1 VSIARRLGFSRVGI
15 ALGAALML
23 LLAQAA
29 VFVGPGGSVQ
39 AQASGNQKAVKID
52 ITFTGNFIQ
61 GVLASGETLPTS
73 ATFGSVAFATH
84 ESTVSYFNAGE
95 AASAGLKAFAE
106 TGSTELLVEEFA
118 AQTNGAN
125 VYPNKAEGT
134 FPQGAT
140 AAQVFESHRAS
151 RGQDH
156 LTFVAS
162 LSESPDWFVGARNI
176 ELRPGG
182 VWIEELEVD
191 LFAWD
196 AGTDSGTDWDS
207 ADSAT
212 DPPASVTSLKGVG
225 KFSDTPIAKL
235 KITMLA
241 PPSTGTY
248 QRVLRADA
256 NSLDGALNV
265 FWDAYPPKFKV
276 IRNRLNTVDFDRYLV
291 AWKSG
296 DEEFQTD
303 LGGDR
308 VKVVMGRDSTNT
320 VLEGLT
326 NGTEYTV
333 RVTHANAVGA
343 ADHHSRTSTATPVAR
358 ERVLVST
365 FSRGLSHTWGLR
377 LNATADNR
385 GSKFAYNRFT
395 TGPSAASLGSVTFA
409 RLQPRLTY
417 FSPTVP
423 KLELH
428 LLEDLPGGEVGD
440 SQFSQPGQPGSLVG
454 KFVSPPEYV
463 DGPAKFVAPGDGF
476 ALEVST
482 DYWLK
487 LVLVQGEVVI
497 PMAMIGGP
505 YPHNGLDPDSLTGW
519 DISNACQWNLTDIW
533 HSHRTRMC
541 SYYSNFMV
549 LLSGP
554 VESTLPLVSI
564 SGGSAVE
571 GESIEFTVELSSA
584 PSAQATISYDTVD
597 GSGHMSAT
605 TSDNDYT
612 AVSGG
617 TVTFAAGET
626 TKTISIATGDD
637 SIDEHDERFIVRLS
651 SPSSNIA
658 LSELD
663 SAAGWIINNDQTA
676 SSDSTLA
683 AITLTD
689 QDGNTIA
696 LNETFDPLRFVYTAD
711 AGAGVDTMNLD
722 LSFGEGIDPGYIRY
736 FDTFGKVKEGNKSR
750 AGSAEFSRI
759 GPGVNLLKVL
769 VTSKDRSRESL
780 YKVMV
785 NKAASSD
792 ASIAT
797 LVLQD
802 FNFNDFVLS
811 PAFSAS
817 VTAYTATVENNP
829 PFYADVGLNH
839 SGADAEVSVNGE
851 VVIPYSLDYPAD
863 AFDMPAGDKTLAIEV
878 TAEDGT
884 TQTYTFTLEAQEGD
898 VPAAPSRPTIE
909 SVSHNS
915 VTIAWNDPGDST
927 ITGYQVLRHNPAIHD
942 TGEFAVIEDDTGSL
956 ATSYEDTTVA
966 PETNYVY
973 RIKARNAHGLSE
985 ESPDRSV
992 TTPAEPTPPNQAATG
1007 RPTIGGTPQVR
1018 ETLSA
1023 ETSGI
1028 GDANGLAGAQYAYQW
1043 IRSDGNSDTNI
1054 PGATGQTH
1062 TLTQDDY
1069 GKAIKVQVS
1078 FTDDHGYAESLTSAA
1093 TAQVSQP
1100 PNQAATGRP
1109 TIGGTPQV
1117 RETLS
1122 AETSGIGDANGLAG
1136 AQYAYQWIR
1145 SDGNSDTNIPGATG
1159 QTHTLTQDD
1168 YGKAIKVQVS
1178 FTDDHGYAES
1188 LTSAATAQVSQPP
1201 NQAATGQP
1209 TIGGTPRV
1217 GETLSVDTSG
1227 IGDANGLA
1235 GAQYAYQWIRSDG
1248 NSDTGIPGA
1257 TGQTHTLTPDDQ
1269 GKTIKVSVS
1278 FTDDHGY
1285 AESLTSAATSAVD
1298 ENPVAPLWS
1307 GEMTVADYGNASLG
1321 AYNDDTLF
1329 SNVTS
1334 TIQLEIKW
1342 LWYLEP
1348 QRKLY
1353 LAFRAPVAG
1362 TGDWTLHIDELALD
1376 FPSGD
1381 SNFVFRNVDL
1391 SWTAGQVVN
1400 VKIVR

>member
-1 VSIARRLGFSRVGI
+1 V
-15 ALGAALML
+15 LGAVLL
-23 LLAQAA
+23 VLLAPSA
-29 VFVGPGGSVQ
+29 VFVGLGGSGSVQ
-39 AQASGNQKAVKID
+39 AQGSSNQRAVSID
-52 ITFTGNFIQ
+52 VTFTGNFVQ
-61 GVLASGETLPTS
+61 DALASGETLPTN

-84 ESTVSYFNAGE
+84 DGTVSYFNAGE
-95 AASAGLKAFAE
+95 AASAGLQAFAE

-125 VYPNKAEGT
+125 VYPTKNGGT

-140 AAQVFESHRAS
+140 AAQVFGSHRAS

-225 KFSDTPIAKL
+225 KFSDTPVAKL
-235 KITMLA
+235 TITMLA
-241 PPSTGTY
+241 PPSSGIY
-248 QRVLRADA
+248 HRVLRADA

-265 FWDAYPPKFKV
+265 FWDAYPPKFV
-276 IRNRLNTVDFDRYLV
+276 VVRNRLHTVDFDRYLV

-308 VKVVMGRDSTNT
+308 VKVVMGRDSNNT

-343 ADHHSRTSTATPVAR
+343 ADHHSRPSAATPAAR

-365 FSRGLSHTWGLR
+365 FGRGLSHSWGLR
-377 LNATADNR
+377 LNVTADSR

-409 RLQPRLTY
+409 RLQPS
-417 FSPTVP
+417 FSSSSPTVP

-440 SQFSQPGQPGSLVG
+440 SKFSQPGQPGALVG
-454 KFVSPPEYV
+454 KFVSPPEYH

-476 ALEVST
+476 ALSAST

-497 PMAMIGGP
+497 PMTMIGGP
-505 YPHNGLDPDSLTGW
+505 DPHNGLDPDSLTGW
-519 DISNACQWNLTDIW
+519 DISNACQWSLVDIW
-533 HSHRTRMC
+533 HIHRTRMC

-554 VESTLPLVSI
+554 VESTLPLASI
-564 SGGSAVE
+564 SGGSAIE
-571 GESIEFTVELSSA
+571 GQSIEFTVELSSA
-584 PSAQATISYDTVD
+584 PSAQATVSYDTVD
-597 GSGHMSAT
+597 GRGRLSAR
-605 TSDNDYT
+605 TSHNDYT

-663 SAAGWIINNDQTA
+663 RAAGWIINNDQTA

-683 AITLTD
+683 GITLTD

-696 LNETFDPLRFVYTAD
+696 LNETFDPLQFVYTAD
-711 AGAGVDTMNLD
+711 AAAGVDTMNLN
-722 LSFGEGIDPGYIRY
+722 LSFGEGIDPNYIRY
-736 FDTFGKVKEGNKSR
+736 FDAFGKVEEGTKSR
-750 AGSAEFSRI
+750 AGSAQFSRI

-769 VTSKDRSRESL
+769 ITSKDRSRESL

-785 NKAASSD
+785 DKAASSD

-802 FNFNDFVLS
+802 FKFNDFVLS
-811 PAFSAS
+811 PAFSPA

-829 PFYADVGLNH
+829 PFYIDVGLNH
-839 SGADAEVSVNGE
+839 AGADAEVSVNDE
-851 VVIPYSLDYPAD
+851 VVVPYSLEYPSD

-884 TQTYTFTLEAQEGD
+884 TQTYTFTFEAQQGD

-915 VTIAWNDPGDST
+915 VTIAWNNPDDST
-927 ITGYQVLRHNPAIHD
+927 ITGYQVLRHNPAIHN
-942 TGEFAVIEDDTGSL
+942 TGEFTVIEDDTGSPD
-956 ATSYEDTTVA
+956 TSYEDTTVA
-966 PETNYVY
+966 PETTYMY

-985 ESPDRSV
+985 ASLDSSA
-992 TTPAEPTPPNQAATG
+992 TTPAEPTPPNQTATG
-1007 RPTIGGTPQVR
+1007 QPTITGTPQVG

-1023 ETSGI
+1023 DTSGI
-1028 GDANGLAGAQYAYQW
+1028 SDANGLANVQFTYQW
-1043 IRSDGNSDTNI
+1043 IRNDGNTDTSI
-1054 PGATGQTH
+1054 PGATAQTH
-1062 TLTQDDY
+1062 TLTRDDQ
-1069 GKAIKVQVS
+1069 GKTVKVSVS
-1078 FTDDHGYAESLTSAA
+1078 FTDDDGYAESLTSAA
-1093 TAQVSQP
+1093 TTQVSPP
-1100 PNQAATGRP
+1100 PNQTATGLP
-1109 TIGGTPQV
+1109 TIAGTPQ
-1117 RETLS
+1117 
-1122 AETSGIGDANGLAG
+1122 
-1136 AQYAYQWIR
+1136 
-1145 SDGNSDTNIPGATG
+1145 
-1159 QTHTLTQDD
+1159 
-1168 YGKAIKVQVS
+1168 
-1178 FTDDHGYAES
+1178 
-1188 LTSAATAQVSQPP
+1188 
-1201 NQAATGQP
+1201 
-1209 TIGGTPRV
+1209 V
-1217 GETLSVDTSG
+1217 GETLSADTSG
-1227 IGDANGLA
+1227 IGDANGLIN
-1235 GAQYAYQWIRSDG
+1235 AQFNYQWIR
-1248 NSDTGIPGA
+1248 A
-1257 TGQTHTLTPDDQ
+1257 FGQHQQHNPDLVQ
-1269 GKTIKVSVS
+1269 GS
-1278 FTDDHGY
+1278 
-1285 AESLTSAATSAVD
+1285 
-1298 ENPVAPLWS
+1298 
-1307 GEMTVADYGNASLG
+1307 
-1321 AYNDDTLF
+1321 
-1329 SNVTS
+1329 
-1334 TIQLEIKW
+1334 
-1342 LWYLEP
+1342 
-1348 QRKLY
+1348 
-1353 LAFRAPVAG
+1353 
-1362 TGDWTLHIDELALD
+1362 
-1376 FPSGD
+1376 PS
-1381 SNFVFRNVDL
+1381 SERC
-1391 SWTAGQVVN
+1391 
-1400 VKIVR
+1400 

>member
-1 VSIARRLGFSRVGI
+1 MSIAGRLGRAGVVV
-15 ALGAALML
+15 GAALML
-23 LLAQAA
+23 LLAPSA
-29 VFVGPGGSVQ
+29 VFVGLGGSVQ
-39 AQASGNQKAVKID
+39 AQGSDNQKAVRID
-52 ITFTGNFIQ
+52 VTFTGNFVQ
-61 GVLASGETLPTS
+61 DALASGETLPTN

-84 ESTVSYFNAGE
+84 ESTISYFNAGE

-106 TGSTELLVEEFA
+106 TGSAELLVEEFA

-125 VYPNKAEGT
+125 VYPNKKEGT

-176 ELRPGG
+176 DLRPGG

-235 KITMLA
+235 TITMLA
-241 PPSTGTY
+241 PPSSGTY

-265 FWDAYPPKFKV
+265 FWDAYPPKFV
-276 IRNRLNTVDFDRYLV
+276 VVRNRLRAVDFDRYLV

-303 LGGDR
+303 LDGDR

-365 FSRGLSHTWGLR
+365 FGRGLSHSWGLR
-377 LNATADNR
+377 LNATANNR

-395 TGPSAASLGSVTFA
+395 TGPSAANLGSVTFA
-409 RLQPRLTY
+409 RLQPS
-417 FSPTVP
+417 FSSSSPTVP

-428 LLEDLPGGEVGD
+428 LLEDLPGGEIGD
-440 SQFSQPGQPGSLVG
+440 SKFSQPGQPGALVG
-454 KFVSPPEYV
+454 KFVSPPEYH

-476 ALEVST
+476 ALSAST

-487 LVLVQGEVVI
+487 LVLVQGDVVI
-497 PMAMIGGP
+497 PMTMIGGP
-505 YPHNGLDPDSLTGW
+505 DPHNGLDPDSLTGW
-519 DISNACQWNLTDIW
+519 DISNACQWSLFDIW

-554 VESTLPLVSI
+554 VESTLPLASI

-584 PSAQATISYDTVD
+584 PSAQATVSYDTVD
-597 GSGHMSAT
+597 GSGRLSAT
-605 TSDNDYT
+605 TSGNDYT

-676 SSDSTLA
+676 SSDSTMA
-683 AITLTD
+683 GITLTD

-696 LNETFDPLRFVYTAD
+696 LKETFDPLQFVYTAD
-711 AGAGVDTMNLD
+711 AGASVDTMNLN
-722 LSFGEGIDPGYIRY
+722 LSFGEGIDPNYIRY
-736 FDTFGKVKEGNKSR
+736 FDAFGKVKEGNKSQ

-759 GPGVNLLKVL
+759 GPGLNLLKVL
-769 VTSKDRSRESL
+769 ITSKDRSRESL

-785 NKAASSD
+785 DKAASSD

-802 FNFNDFVLS
+802 IKFNDFVLS
-811 PAFSAS
+811 PAFSPS
-817 VTAYTATVENNP
+817 VTEYTATVENNP
-829 PFYADVGLNH
+829 PFYADIGLSH
-839 SGADAEVSVNGE
+839 GGASAEVSVNGE
-851 VVIPYSLDYPAD
+851 VVVSYD
-863 AFDMPAGDKTLAIEV
+863 FDMPAGDKTLAIEV

-884 TQTYTFTLEAQEGD
+884 TQTYTFTFEAQGGD

-927 ITGYQVLRHNPAIHD
+927 ITGYQVLRRNPAIHD
-942 TGEFAVIEDDTGSL
+942 TGEFAVIEDDTGSPD
-956 ATSYEDTTVA
+956 TSYEDTTVA
-966 PETNYVY
+966 PETTYVY

-985 ESPDRSV
+985 ASPDSSA

-1007 RPTIGGTPQVR
+1007 QPTITGTPQVG

-1023 ETSGI
+1023 NTSGI
-1028 GDANGLAGAQYAYQW
+1028 GDANGLTNVQYTYQW
-1043 IRSDGNSDTNI
+1043 IRNDSNTDTEIPGATAQTHTLTHDDQGKTVKVSVSFTDDDGYTESLTSAATTQVSPPPNQAATGLPTITGTPQVGETLSADTSGIGDANGLTNVQFNFQWIRNDGTTDTEI

-1062 TLTQDDY
+1062 TLTHDDV

-1078 FTDDHGYAESLTSAA
+1078 FTDDDGYSETLASTA
-1093 TAQVSQP
+1093 TAAVSA
-1100 PNQAATGRP
+1100 NS
-1109 TIGGTPQV
+1109 V
-1117 RETLS
+1117 ETF
-1122 AETSGIGDANGLAG
+1122 ET
-1136 AQYAYQWIR
+1136 
-1145 SDGNSDTNIPGATG
+1145 
-1159 QTHTLTQDD
+1159 
-1168 YGKAIKVQVS
+1168 
-1178 FTDDHGYAES
+1178 
-1188 LTSAATAQVSQPP
+1188 
-1201 NQAATGQP
+1201 
-1209 TIGGTPRV
+1209 
-1217 GETLSVDTSG
+1217 
-1227 IGDANGLA
+1227 
-1235 GAQYAYQWIRSDG
+1235 
-1248 NSDTGIPGA
+1248 
-1257 TGQTHTLTPDDQ
+1257 
-1269 GKTIKVSVS
+1269 
-1278 FTDDHGY
+1278 
-1285 AESLTSAATSAVD
+1285 
-1298 ENPVAPLWS
+1298 LWS
-1307 GEMTVADYGNASLG
+1307 GEMTVANYGNGSLG
-1321 AYNDDTLF
+1321 AYLDDTLF
-1329 SNVTS
+1329 SNVTGS
-1334 TIQLEIKW
+1334 IQPQIKW
-1342 LWYLEP
+1342 LWYLDP
-1348 QRKLY
+1348 ARKLY
-1353 LAFRAPVAG
+1353 LAFEAPIAG
-1362 TGDWTLHIDELALD
+1362 TRDWILHIDDMALD

-1391 SWTAGQVVN
+1391 SWTEGQIVN
-1400 VKIVR
+1400 VRIVRRELP

>member
-1 VSIARRLGFSRVGI
+1 
-15 ALGAALML
+15 ML
-23 LLAQAA
+23 LLAQFA

-39 AQASGNQKAVKID
+39 AQGSDNRRAVKID
-52 ITFTGNFIQ
+52 VTFTGNFVQ
-61 GVLASGETLPTS
+61 DALASGETLPTNT
-73 ATFGSVAFATH
+73 TFGSVAFATH

-95 AASAGLKAFAE
+95 VASAGLKAFAE
-106 TGSTELLVEEFA
+106 TGSTGLLVEEFA

-125 VYPNKAEGT
+125 VYPAKRNGGT

-225 KFSDTPIAKL
+225 KFSDTPVAKL
-235 KITMLA
+235 TITMLA
-241 PPSTGTY
+241 PPSDGTY

-303 LGGDR
+303 LDGDR

-377 LNATADNR
+377 LNSTGDDR
-385 GSKFAYNRFT
+385 GTKFAYNRFT
-395 TGPSAASLGSVTFA
+395 TGPSAANLGSVTFA
-409 RLQPRLTY
+409 RLQPR
-417 FSPTVP
+417 FNSSSPTVP

-440 SQFSQPGQPGSLVG
+440 SKFSQPGQPGALVG
-454 KFVSPPEYV
+454 KFVSPPEYH

-476 ALEVST
+476 ALSAST

-497 PMAMIGGP
+497 PMTMIGGP
-505 YPHNGLDPDSLTGW
+505 DPHNGLDPDSLTGW
-519 DISNACQWNLTDIW
+519 DISNACQWSLVDIW
-533 HSHRTRMC
+533 HIHRTRMC
-541 SYYSNFMV
+541 SYYSHFMV
-549 LLSGP
+549 MLSGP
-554 VESTLPLVSI
+554 VESTLPLASI

-584 PSAQATISYDTVD
+584 PSAQATVQYDTVD
-597 GSGHMSAT
+597 GSGHQSAT

-617 TVTFAAGET
+617 TVTFAQGET
-626 TKTISIATGDD
+626 TKAISIATGDD

-663 SAAGWIINNDQTA
+663 RAAGWIINNDQTS

-683 AITLTD
+683 GITLTD

-711 AGAGVDTMNLD
+711 AGASVDKMNLN
-722 LSFGEGIDPGYIRY
+722 LSFGEGIDPDYIRY
-736 FDTFGKVKEGNKSR
+736 FDAFGKVKEGRKSR

-759 GPGVNLLKVL
+759 GPGLNLLKVL

-785 NKAASSD
+785 DKAASSD

-797 LVLQD
+797 LVMED
-802 FNFNDFVLS
+802 FKFNDFVLS
-811 PAFSAS
+811 PAFSPS
-817 VTAYTATVENNP
+817 VTEYTATVENNP
-829 PFYADVGLNH
+829 PFYVDVGLNH
-839 SGADAEVSVNGE
+839 AGANAEVSVNGE
-851 VVIPYSLDYPAD
+851 VVVPYD
-863 AFDMPAGDKTLAIEV
+863 FDMPAGDKTLAIEV

-884 TQTYTFTLEAQEGD
+884 IQTYTFTFEAQGGD

-915 VTIAWNDPGDST
+915 VTIAWNDPGDSSV
-927 ITGYQVLRHNPAIHD
+927 TGYQVLRRNPAIHD
-942 TGEFAVIEDDTGSL
+942 TGEFVVIEDDTGSPD
-956 ATSYEDTTVA
+956 TSYEDTTVA

-973 RIKARNAHGLSE
+973 RVKARNAHGLSE
-985 ESPDRSV
+985 GSLDRSV

-1007 RPTIGGTPQVR
+1007 LPTIAGTPRVG

-1023 ETSGI
+1023 NTSGI
-1028 GDANGLAGAQYAYQW
+1028 GDANGLANVQFNYQWIHSNGNSDTSIPGATGQTHTLTGDDQGKTIKVSVSFTDDDGYAESLTSAATTQVSPPPNQAATGLPTIAGTPRVGETLSADTSGIGDANGLGSVQYAYQW

-1062 TLTQDDY
+1062 TLT
-1069 GKAIKVQVS
+1069 G
-1078 FTDDHGYAESLTSAA
+1078 
-1093 TAQVSQP
+1093 
-1100 PNQAATGRP
+1100 
-1109 TIGGTPQV
+1109 
-1117 RETLS
+1117 
-1122 AETSGIGDANGLAG
+1122 
-1136 AQYAYQWIR
+1136 
-1145 SDGNSDTNIPGATG
+1145 
-1159 QTHTLTQDD
+1159 
-1168 YGKAIKVQVS
+1168 
-1178 FTDDHGYAES
+1178 
-1188 LTSAATAQVSQPP
+1188 
-1201 NQAATGQP
+1201 
-1209 TIGGTPRV
+1209 
-1217 GETLSVDTSG
+1217 
-1227 IGDANGLA
+1227 
-1235 GAQYAYQWIRSDG
+1235 
-1248 NSDTGIPGA
+1248 
-1257 TGQTHTLTPDDQ
+1257 DDQ

-1285 AESLTSAATSAVD
+1285 AESLTSAATAAVGAS
-1298 ENPVAPLWS
+1298 PVDPVDPVEPLWS

-1353 LAFRAPVAG
+1353 LALRAPVAG

-1391 SWTAGQVVN
+1391 SWTTGQVVN

>member
-1 VSIARRLGFSRVGI
+1 MV
-15 ALGAALML
+15 
-23 LLAQAA
+23 LLAPSA
-29 VFVGPGGSVQ
+29 VFVGLGGSGSVQ
-39 AQASGNQKAVKID
+39 AQGSDNQRAVRID
-52 ITFTGNFIQ
+52 VTLTGNFVQ
-61 GVLASGETLPTS
+61 GALASGETLPAD

-125 VYPNKAEGT
+125 VYPTKKNGGT

-140 AAQVFESHRAS
+140 AAQVFGSHRAS

-207 ADSAT
+207 ADSVT
-212 DPPASVTSLKGVG
+212 DPPASVASLKGVG
-225 KFSDTPIAKL
+225 KFSGTPVAKL
-235 KITMLA
+235 KITMLS
-241 PPSTGTY
+241 PPSSGTY

-276 IRNRLNTVDFDRYLV
+276 IRNRLHTVDFDRYLV
-291 AWKSG
+291 AWRSG

-343 ADHHSRTSTATPVAR
+343 ADHHSRPSTATPVAR

-365 FSRGLSHTWGLR
+365 FGRGLSHSWGLR
-377 LNATADNR
+377 LNATANDR

-395 TGPSAASLGSVTFA
+395 TGPSAANLGSVTFA
-409 RLQPRLTY
+409 RLQPS
-417 FSPTVP
+417 FSSSSPTVP

-440 SQFSQPGQPGSLVG
+440 SKFSQPGQPGALVG
-454 KFVSPPEYV
+454 KFVSPPEYH

-476 ALEVST
+476 ALEAST

-497 PMAMIGGP
+497 PMTMIGGP
-505 YPHNGLDPDSLTGW
+505 DPHNGLDPGSLTGW
-519 DISNACQWNLTDIW
+519 DISNACQWSLVDIW

-554 VESTLPLVSI
+554 VESTLPLASI
-564 SGGSAVE
+564 SGGSAIE
-571 GESIEFTVELSSA
+571 GQSIEFTVELSSA
-584 PSAQATISYDTVD
+584 PSAQATVQYDTVD
-597 GSGHMSAT
+597 GRGRLSAT
-605 TSDNDYT
+605 TSNNDYT
-612 AVSGG
+612 AVSEG

-626 TKTISIATGDD
+626 TQTISIATSDD

-663 SAAGWIINNDQTA
+663 RAAGWIINNDQTA

-683 AITLTD
+683 GITLTD

-696 LNETFDPLRFVYTAD
+696 LNETFDPLQFVYTAD
-711 AGAGVDTMNLD
+711 AGASVDTMNLD
-722 LSFGEGIDPGYIRY
+722 LSFGEGIDPNYIRY
-736 FDTFGKVKEGNKSR
+736 FDAFGKVKEGNKSQ
-750 AGSAEFSRI
+750 ASSAQFSRI

-769 VTSKDRSRESL
+769 ITSKDRRRESL

-785 NKAASSD
+785 DKAASSD

-802 FNFNDFVLS
+802 FKFNDFVLS
-811 PAFSAS
+811 PAFSPT
-817 VTAYTATVENNP
+817 VTEYTATVGNNP
-829 PFYADVGLNH
+829 PFFVDVGLNH
-839 SGADAEVSVNGE
+839 AGADAEVSVNGD
-851 VVIPYSLDYPAD
+851 VVVPYSFDYPSD
-863 AFDMPAGDKTLAIEV
+863 AFDMPAGDKTVAIEV

-884 TQTYTFTLEAQEGD
+884 TRTYTFTLEAQQGD
-898 VPAAPSRPTIE
+898 VPANQTA
-909 SVSHNS
+909 
-915 VTIAWNDPGDST
+915 
-927 ITGYQVLRHNPAIHD
+927 TGLPAI
-942 TGEFAVIEDDTGSL
+942 T
-956 ATSYEDTTVA
+956 
-966 PETNYVY
+966 
-973 RIKARNAHGLSE
+973 
-985 ESPDRSV
+985 
-992 TTPAEPTPPNQAATG
+992 
-1007 RPTIGGTPQVR
+1007 GTPQVG

-1023 ETSGI
+1023 DISGISDANGLANVQFSYQWIRNDGNTDTHVVGATAQTHTLTRADQGKTIKVSVSFTDDDGYTESLTSAATTQVSPPPNQTATGQPTITGTAVLGETLSADISGISDANGLANVQFSYQWIRNDGNTDTHVVGAIGQTHTLTHNDVGKAIKVQVSFTDGDGYSESVTSAATAPVSPPPNQTATGLPAITGTPQVGETLSVDTLGI
-1028 GDANGLAGAQYAYQW
+1028 GDANGLANVQFTYQW
-1043 IRSDGNSDTNI
+1043 IRNDGNTDTEI
-1054 PGATGQTH
+1054 PGATAQTH
-1062 TLTQDDY
+1062 TLTHNDV

-1078 FTDDHGYAESLTSAA
+1078 FTDDHGYSETLASTA
-1093 TAQVSQP
+1093 TAAVSANQV
-1100 PNQAATGRP
+1100 
-1109 TIGGTPQV
+1109 
-1117 RETLS
+1117 ET
-1122 AETSGIGDANGLAG
+1122 
-1136 AQYAYQWIR
+1136 
-1145 SDGNSDTNIPGATG
+1145 
-1159 QTHTLTQDD
+1159 
-1168 YGKAIKVQVS
+1168 
-1178 FTDDHGYAES
+1178 
-1188 LTSAATAQVSQPP
+1188 
-1201 NQAATGQP
+1201 
-1209 TIGGTPRV
+1209 
-1217 GETLSVDTSG
+1217 
-1227 IGDANGLA
+1227 
-1235 GAQYAYQWIRSDG
+1235 
-1248 NSDTGIPGA
+1248 
-1257 TGQTHTLTPDDQ
+1257 
-1269 GKTIKVSVS
+1269 
-1278 FTDDHGY
+1278 
-1285 AESLTSAATSAVD
+1285 
-1298 ENPVAPLWS
+1298 LWS
-1307 GEMTVADYGNASLG
+1307 GEMTVANYGNSSLG
-1321 AYNDDTLF
+1321 AYLDDTLF
-1329 SNVTS
+1329 TNVTS
-1334 TIQLEIKW
+1334 STQLQIKW

-1348 QRKLY
+1348 ERKLY
-1353 LAFRAPVAG
+1353 LAFSAPAAG
-1362 TGDWTLHIDELALD
+1362 TRNWTLHIDDTALD

-1381 SNFVFRNVDL
+1381 SNFVFRNVDV
-1391 SWTAGQVVN
+1391 SWTEGQTVN
-1400 VKIVR
+1400 VKIVRQELP

>member
-1 VSIARRLGFSRVGI
+1 MSIASRLGRAGVVI
-15 ALGAALML
+15 VLGAALML
-23 LLAQAA
+23 FAA
-29 VFVGPGGSVQ
+29 PSAMFVGLGGSVQ
-39 AQASGNQKAVKID
+39 AQGSDNRRAVRID
-52 ITFTGNFIQ
+52 VTFTGSFVQ
-61 GVLASGETLPTS
+61 GALASGETLPAD

-84 ESTVSYFNAGE
+84 DGAVSYFNAGE

-106 TGSTELLVEEFA
+106 TGSTVLLVEEFA

-125 VYPNKAEGT
+125 VYPTKKNGGT

-140 AAQVFESHRAS
+140 AAQVFEFHRAS
-151 RGQDH
+151 RGEDH

-182 VWIEELEVD
+182 MWIEELEVD

-196 AGTDSGTDWDS
+196 AGTDSGPDWDS

-225 KFSDTPIAKL
+225 KFSDTPVAKL

-241 PPSTGTY
+241 PPSTGTN

-276 IRNRLNTVDFDRYLV
+276 IRNRLHTVDFDRYLV

-343 ADHHSRTSTATPVAR
+343 ADHHSRISAATPVAR

-365 FSRGLSHTWGLR
+365 FGRGLSHSWGLR
-377 LNATADNR
+377 LNVTASNR
-385 GSKFAYNRFT
+385 GSMFAYNRFT

-409 RLQPRLTY
+409 RLQPRFTSS
-417 FSPTVP
+417 SPTVP

-440 SQFSQPGQPGSLVG
+440 SQFSQPGQPGALVG
-454 KFVSPPEYV
+454 KFVSPPEYH

-476 ALEVST
+476 ALSAST

-497 PMAMIGGP
+497 PMTMIGGP
-505 YPHNGLDPDSLTGW
+505 DPHNGLDPDSLTGW
-519 DISNACQWNLTDIW
+519 DISNACQWSNVDIW
-533 HSHRTRMC
+533 HIHRTRMC

-554 VESTLPLVSI
+554 VESTLPLASI

-571 GESIEFTVELSSA
+571 GESIEFTVELSSE
-584 PSAQATISYDTVD
+584 PSAQATVSYDTVD
-597 GSGHMSAT
+597 GRGRLSAT
-605 TSDNDYT
+605 TSGNDYT

-683 AITLTD
+683 GITLTD

-696 LNETFDPLRFVYTAD
+696 LNETFDPLQFVYTAD
-711 AGAGVDTMNLD
+711 AGASVDTMNLD
-722 LSFGEGIDPGYIRY
+722 LSFGEGIDPNYVRY
-736 FDTFGKVKEGNKSR
+736 FDAFGKVKEGNKSR
-750 AGSAEFSRI
+750 ASSAEFSRI
-759 GPGVNLLKVL
+759 GPGLNLLKVL

-785 NKAASSD
+785 DKAASSD

-802 FNFNDFVLS
+802 IRFNDFVLS
-811 PAFSAS
+811 PAFSPS
-817 VTAYTATVENNP
+817 VTEYTATVDHNP
-829 PFYADVGLNH
+829 PFYVDVGLNH
-839 SGADAEVSVNGE
+839 RGADAEVSVNGE
-851 VVIPYSLDYPAD
+851 VVVPYD
-863 AFDMPAGDKTLAIEV
+863 FDMPAGDKTLAIEV

-884 TQTYTFTLEAQEGD
+884 TQTYTFTFEAQGGD

-909 SVSHNS
+909 SVAHNS
-915 VTIAWNDPGDST
+915 VTITWNDPDDST
-927 ITGYQVLRHNPAIHD
+927 ITGYQVLRHNPAIHN
-942 TGEFAVIEDDTGSL
+942 TGEFTVIEDDTGS
-956 ATSYEDTTVA
+956 ADTSYEDTTVA
-966 PETNYVY
+966 PETTYVY

-985 ESPDRSV
+985 ASPDSSA

-1007 RPTIGGTPQVR
+1007 RPTIAGTPQVG

-1023 ETSGI
+1023 DTSGI
-1028 GDANGLAGAQYAYQW
+1028 SDANGLNNVQFNYQW
-1043 IRSDGNSDTNI
+1043 IRDDGNTDTQI
-1054 PGATGQTH
+1054 PGATARTY
-1062 TLTQDDY
+1062 TLTRADQ
-1069 GKAIKVQVS
+1069 GKTVKASVS
-1078 FTDDHGYAESLTSAA
+1078 FTDDDGYAESLTSAA
-1093 TAQVSQP
+1093 TTQVSPP
-1100 PNQAATGRP
+1100 PNQTATGLP
-1109 TIGGTPQV
+1109 TIAGTPQ
-1117 RETLS
+1117 
-1122 AETSGIGDANGLAG
+1122 
-1136 AQYAYQWIR
+1136 
-1145 SDGNSDTNIPGATG
+1145 
-1159 QTHTLTQDD
+1159 
-1168 YGKAIKVQVS
+1168 
-1178 FTDDHGYAES
+1178 
-1188 LTSAATAQVSQPP
+1188 
-1201 NQAATGQP
+1201 
-1209 TIGGTPRV
+1209 V
-1217 GETLSVDTSG
+1217 GETLSADTSG
-1227 IGDANGLA
+1227 IGDANGLINV
-1235 GAQYAYQWIRSDG
+1235 QFNYQWIRNDS
-1248 NSDTGIPGA
+1248 NTDTEIVGA
-1257 TGQTHTLTPDDQ
+1257 TAQTYTLTHDDV
-1269 GKTIKVSVS
+1269 GTAIKVQVT

-1285 AESLTSAATSAVD
+1285 SESVTSAATAAVSADQV
-1298 ENPVAPLWS
+1298 ETLWS
-1307 GEMTVADYGNASLG
+1307 GEMTVANYGNGSLG
-1321 AYNDDTLF
+1321 AYLDDTLF
-1329 SNVTS
+1329 ANVTGS
-1334 TIQLEIKW
+1334 TQLQIKW

-1348 QRKLY
+1348 ARKLY
-1353 LAFRAPVAG
+1353 LAFRAPAAG
-1362 TGDWTLHIDELALD
+1362 TADWTLHIDDMALD

-1381 SNFVFRNVDL
+1381 SNFVFRSVDV
-1391 SWTAGQVVN
+1391 SWTEGQIVN
-1400 VKIVR
+1400 VRIVR

>member
-1 VSIARRLGFSRVGI
+1 MSETESEARAEVSVAGRFGRAGVVVV
-15 ALGAALML
+15 LGAALL
-23 LLAQAA
+23 VLLAPSV
-29 VFVGPGGSVQ
+29 VFVGLGGSVQ
-39 AQASGNQKAVKID
+39 AQGSANRRAVRID
-52 ITFTGNFIQ
+52 VTFTGNFVQ
-61 GVLASGETLPTS
+61 GALASGETLPAD

-84 ESTVSYFNAGE
+84 DGTVSYFNAGE
-95 AASAGLKAFAE
+95 VASAGLEAFAE

-125 VYPNKAEGT
+125 VYPKKNGGT

-140 AAQVFESHRAS
+140 AAQVFGFHRAS
-151 RGQDH
+151 RGEDH

-212 DPPASVTSLKGVG
+212 DPPAGVTSLKGVG

-235 KITMLA
+235 KITMLS
-241 PPSTGTY
+241 PPSSGTDR
-248 QRVLRADA
+248 RVLRADA

-265 FWDAYPPKFKV
+265 FWDAYPPKF
-276 IRNRLNTVDFDRYLV
+276 RMTRSSLNTVDFDRYLV

-303 LGGDR
+303 LDGDR
-308 VKVVMGRDSTNT
+308 VKVVMGRDSNHT

-343 ADHHSRTSTATPVAR
+343 AAHHSRTSTATPVAR

-365 FSRGLSHTWGLR
+365 FSRGLSHSWGLEFD
-377 LNATADNR
+377 LVTGNP
-385 GSKFAYNRFT
+385 GKKYAYNRFT

-409 RLQPRLTY
+409 RIQPRLSY

-428 LLEDLPGGEVGD
+428 LLEDLPGGEIGD
-440 SQFSQPGQPGSLVG
+440 SQFSQPGQPGALIG
-454 KFVSPPEYV
+454 KFVPPPEYH

-476 ALEVST
+476 ALSAST

-487 LVLVQGEVVI
+487 LVLVQGEVVV

-505 YPHNGLDPDSLTGW
+505 DPHDGLDPDSLTGW
-519 DISNACQWNLTDIW
+519 DISNACQWSLIDIW
-533 HSHRTRMC
+533 KTQHTKQC

-554 VESTLPLVSI
+554 VESTLPLASI

-584 PSAQATISYDTVD
+584 PSAGATVSYDTVD
-597 GSGHMSAT
+597 GSADLSAT

-612 AVSGG
+612 AVSAG

-683 AITLTD
+683 GITLTD

-696 LNETFDPLRFVYTAD
+696 LNETFDPLRFVYTAN
-711 AGAGVDTMNLD
+711 AGASVDTMNLN
-722 LSFGEGIDPGYIRY
+722 LSFGEGIDPKYVRY
-736 FDTFGKVKEGNKSR
+736 FDAFGKVKEGNKSQ
-750 AGSAEFSRI
+750 ASSAEFSRI

-769 VTSKDRSRESL
+769 ITSKDRSRESL

-797 LVLQD
+797 LVLED
-802 FNFNDFVLS
+802 NNFNAFVLS
-811 PAFSAS
+811 PAFSPS
-817 VTAYTATVENNP
+817 VTDYTATVENNP
-829 PFYADVGLNH
+829 PFYVDVGLNH
-839 SGADAEVSVNGE
+839 RGADAEVSVNGD
-851 VVIPYSLDYPAD
+851 VVVPYGLEYLDG

-884 TQTYTFTLEAQEGD
+884 TQTYTFTFEAQQGD

-915 VTIAWNDPGDST
+915 VTIAWNDPGDSS
-927 ITGYQVLRHNPAIHD
+927 ITGYQVLRHNPAIHN
-942 TGEFAVIEDDTGSL
+942 TGEFTVIEDDTGGSD
-956 ATSYEDTTVA
+956 TSYEDITVA
-966 PETNYVY
+966 PETTYVY

-985 ESPDRSV
+985 GSLDSSA
-992 TTPAEPTPPNQAATG
+992 TTPAEPTPPNTAATG
-1007 RPTIGGTPQVR
+1007 LPTIAGTPQ
-1018 ETLSA
+1018 
-1023 ETSGI
+1023 
-1028 GDANGLAGAQYAYQW
+1028 
-1043 IRSDGNSDTNI
+1043 
-1054 PGATGQTH
+1054 
-1062 TLTQDDY
+1062 
-1069 GKAIKVQVS
+1069 
-1078 FTDDHGYAESLTSAA
+1078 
-1093 TAQVSQP
+1093 
-1100 PNQAATGRP
+1100 
-1109 TIGGTPQV
+1109 
-1117 RETLS
+1117 
-1122 AETSGIGDANGLAG
+1122 
-1136 AQYAYQWIR
+1136 
-1145 SDGNSDTNIPGATG
+1145 
-1159 QTHTLTQDD
+1159 
-1168 YGKAIKVQVS
+1168 
-1178 FTDDHGYAES
+1178 
-1188 LTSAATAQVSQPP
+1188 
-1201 NQAATGQP
+1201 
-1209 TIGGTPRV
+1209 V
-1217 GETLSVDTSG
+1217 GETLSADTSG
-1227 IGDANGLA
+1227 IGDANGLTSV
-1235 GAQYAYQWIRSDG
+1235 QFNYQWIRNDG
-1248 NSDTGIPGA
+1248 NSDANIVGA
-1257 TGQTHTLTPDDQ
+1257 TAQTHTLTRDDQ

-1285 AESLTSAATSAVD
+1285 TESLTSAATTQVSPPPNQAATGQPTITGTPQVGETLSAGTSGIGDANGLTNVQFSYQWIRND
-1298 ENPVAPLWS
+1298 GNSDTNIVGATGRTHTLTHDDVGKAIKVQVSFTDDHGYSESVTSAATAAVSAIAVETLWS
-1307 GEMTVADYGNASLG
+1307 GEMTVADYGNSSLG
-1321 AYNDDTLF
+1321 AYLDDTLF
-1329 SNVTS
+1329 ASVTGS
-1334 TIQLEIKW
+1334 IQLQIKW
-1342 LWYLEP
+1342 LWYLESE
-1348 QRKLY
+1348 RKLY
-1353 LAFRAPVAG
+1353 LAFRAPAG
-1362 TGDWTLHIDELALD
+1362 STGDWILHIDDTELD

-1381 SNFVFRNVDL
+1381 FSFVFRNVDV
-1391 SWTAGQVVN
+1391 SWTEGQIVN
-1400 VKIVR
+1400 VKIVRRELP

>member
-1 VSIARRLGFSRVGI
+1 
-15 ALGAALML
+15 ML
-23 LLAQAA
+23 LVLLAPLA
-29 VFVGPGGSVQ
+29 VFVGLGGSVQ
-39 AQASGNQKAVKID
+39 AQGSGSQRAVRID
-52 ITFTGNFIQ
+52 VTFTGNFVQ
-61 GVLASGETLPTS
+61 GALASGETLPS
-73 ATFGSVAFATH
+73 DATFGSVAFATH
-84 ESTVSYFNAGE
+84 DGAVSYFNAGE

-118 AQTNGAN
+118 ARTNGAN
-125 VYPNKAEGT
+125 VYPTKKNGGT

-140 AAQVFESHRAS
+140 AAQVFGSHRAS
-151 RGQDH
+151 RGEDH

-196 AGTDSGTDWDS
+196 AGTDSGTEWDS

-212 DPPASVTSLKGVG
+212 DPPASVASLKGVG
-225 KFSDTPIAKL
+225 KFSDTPVAKL
-235 KITMLA
+235 KITMLS
-241 PPSTGTY
+241 PPSSGTY

-276 IRNRLNTVDFDRYLV
+276 IRNRLHTVDFDRYLV

-343 ADHHSRTSTATPVAR
+343 ADHHSRPSAATPAAR

-365 FSRGLSHTWGLR
+365 FGRGLSHSWGLR
-377 LNATADNR
+377 LNATADSR

-409 RLQPRLTY
+409 RFQPS
-417 FSPTVP
+417 FSSSSPTVP
-423 KLELH
+423 KLELY

-440 SQFSQPGQPGSLVG
+440 SQFVQPGQPGALVG
-454 KFVSPPEYV
+454 KFVSPPEYH

-476 ALEVST
+476 ALSAST

-497 PMAMIGGP
+497 PMTMIGGP
-505 YPHNGLDPDSLTGW
+505 DPHNGLDPDSLTGW
-519 DISNACQWNLTDIW
+519 DISNACQWSLVDIW
-533 HSHRTRMC
+533 HIHRTRMC

-554 VESTLPLVSI
+554 VESTLPLASI

-571 GESIEFTVELSSA
+571 GQSIEFTVELSSA
-584 PSAQATISYDTVD
+584 PSAQATVSYDTVD
-597 GSGHMSAT
+597 GRGHLSAR
-605 TSDNDYT
+605 TSHNDYT

-637 SIDEHDERFIVRLS
+637 SIDENDERFIVRLS

-683 AITLTD
+683 GITLTD

-696 LNETFDPLRFVYTAD
+696 LNETFDPLQFVYTAD
-711 AGAGVDTMNLD
+711 AGASVDTMNLN
-722 LSFGEGIDPGYIRY
+722 LSFGEGIDPDYIRY
-736 FDTFGKVKEGNKSR
+736 FDAFGEVKEGTKSR
-750 AGSAEFSRI
+750 ASSAEFRRI
-759 GPGVNLLKVL
+759 GPGLNLLKVL
-769 VTSKDRSRESL
+769 ITSKDRSRESL

-785 NKAASSD
+785 DKAASSD

-797 LVLQD
+797 LVMED

-811 PAFSAS
+811 PAFSPS
-817 VTAYTATVENNP
+817 VTEYTATVENNP
-829 PFYADVGLNH
+829 PFYVDIGLSH
-839 SGADAEVSVNGE
+839 GGADAEVSVNGE
-851 VVIPYSLDYPAD
+851 VVVPYD
-863 AFDMPAGDKTLAIEV
+863 FDMPAGDKTLAIEV

-884 TQTYTFTLEAQEGD
+884 IQTYTFTFEAQGGD

-909 SVSHNS
+909 SVAHNS

-927 ITGYQVLRHNPAIHD
+927 ITGYQVLRHNPAIHNI
-942 TGEFAVIEDDTGSL
+942 GEFAVIEDDTGS
-956 ATSYEDTTVA
+956 ADTSYEDTTVA
-966 PETNYVY
+966 PETTYVY
-973 RIKARNAHGLSE
+973 RLKARNAHGLSE
-985 ESPDRSV
+985 ASPDTST
-992 TTPAEPTPPNQAATG
+992 TTPAEPTPPNT
-1007 RPTIGGTPQVR
+1007 
-1018 ETLSA
+1018 
-1023 ETSGI
+1023 
-1028 GDANGLAGAQYAYQW
+1028 
-1043 IRSDGNSDTNI
+1043 
-1054 PGATGQTH
+1054 
-1062 TLTQDDY
+1062 
-1069 GKAIKVQVS
+1069 
-1078 FTDDHGYAESLTSAA
+1078 
-1093 TAQVSQP
+1093 
-1100 PNQAATGRP
+1100 
-1109 TIGGTPQV
+1109 
-1117 RETLS
+1117 
-1122 AETSGIGDANGLAG
+1122 
-1136 AQYAYQWIR
+1136 
-1145 SDGNSDTNIPGATG
+1145 
-1159 QTHTLTQDD
+1159 
-1168 YGKAIKVQVS
+1168 
-1178 FTDDHGYAES
+1178 
-1188 LTSAATAQVSQPP
+1188 
-1201 NQAATGQP
+1201 AATGQP
-1209 TIGGTPRV
+1209 TITGTPQV

-1235 GAQYAYQWIRSDG
+1235 NVQYAYQWIRDDG
-1248 NSDTGIPGA
+1248 NTDTEIVGA
-1257 TGQTHTLTPDDQ
+1257 TAQTHTLTRDDQ
-1269 GKTIKVSVS
+1269 ANTVKVSVS
-1278 FTDDHGY
+1278 FTDDDGY
-1285 AESLTSAATSAVD
+1285 TESLTSAATTQVSPPPNQTATGQPTITGTPQVGETLTVD
-1298 ENPVAPLWS
+1298 TSGIGDANGLTNVQFTYQWIRNDSNTDTEIPGATAQTHTLTRDDAGKAIKVQVSFTDGDGYSESVTSVATAPVSTPPNQAETLWS
-1307 GEMTVADYGNASLG
+1307 AEMTVADYGNSSLG
-1321 AYNDDTLF
+1321 AYLDDTLF
-1329 SNVTS
+1329 SNKTS
-1334 TIQLEIKW
+1334 STQLQIKW
-1342 LWYLEP
+1342 LWYLAS

-1353 LAFRAPVAG
+1353 LAFMAPVAG
-1362 TGDWTLHIDELALD
+1362 TADWTLHIDDKALD

-1381 SNFVFRNVDL
+1381 SNFVFRNVDV
-1391 SWTAGQVVN
+1391 SWTEGQTVN
-1400 VKIVR
+1400 VKIVRRELP

>member
-1 VSIARRLGFSRVGI
+1 MQTTAQGSIVWRLGRAGVVI
-15 ALGAALML
+15 VLGAALML
-23 LLAQAA
+23 FLAPSA
-29 VFVGPGGSVQ
+29 VFVGLGGSGSVQ
-39 AQASGNQKAVKID
+39 AQGSSNQRAVSID
-52 ITFTGNFIQ
+52 VTFTGNFVQ
-61 GVLASGETLPTS
+61 DALASGETLPTN

-118 AQTNGAN
+118 AQTYGSN
-125 VYPNKAEGT
+125 VYPTKKNGGT

-140 AAQVFESHRAS
+140 AAQVFESQRAS

-212 DPPASVTSLKGVG
+212 DPPASVTSLKGAG

-235 KITMLA
+235 TITMLA
-241 PPSTGTY
+241 PPSSGTDR
-248 QRVLRADA
+248 RVLRADA

-265 FWDAYPPKFKV
+265 FWDAYPPKFVV
-276 IRNRLNTVDFDRYLV
+276 IRNRLRTVDFDRYLV

-296 DEEFQTD
+296 NEEFQTD
-303 LGGDR
+303 LDGDR

-343 ADHHSRTSTATPVAR
+343 ADHHSRTSVATPVAR

-365 FSRGLSHTWGLR
+365 FGRGLSHSWGLR
-377 LNATADNR
+377 LNVTANSR

-395 TGPSAASLGSVTFA
+395 TGPSAANLGSVTFA
-409 RLQPRLTY
+409 RLQPR
-417 FSPTVP
+417 FGSSSPTVP

-428 LLEDLPGGEVGD
+428 LLEDLPGGEIGD
-440 SQFSQPGQPGSLVG
+440 SKFSQPGQPGALIG
-454 KFVSPPEYV
+454 KFVSPPEYH

-476 ALEVST
+476 ALSAST

-497 PMAMIGGP
+497 PMTMIGGP
-505 YPHNGLDPDSLTGW
+505 DPHNGLDPDSLTGW
-519 DISNACQWNLTDIW
+519 DISNACQWSLVDIW
-533 HSHRTRMC
+533 MTQRIRMC

-554 VESTLPLVSI
+554 VESTLPLASI

-584 PSAQATISYDTVD
+584 PSAQATVQYDTVD
-597 GSGHMSAT
+597 GSGRLSAT
-605 TSDNDYT
+605 TSHNDYT

-617 TVTFAAGET
+617 TVTFGQGET

-651 SPSSNIA
+651 NPSSNIA

-663 SAAGWIINNDQTA
+663 RAAGWIINNDQTA

-683 AITLTD
+683 GITVTD

-696 LNETFDPLRFVYTAD
+696 LNETFYPLQFVYTAD
-711 AGAGVDTMNLD
+711 AGASVDTMNLN
-722 LSFGEGIDPGYIRY
+722 LSFGEGIDPNYLRY
-736 FDTFGKVKEGNKSR
+736 FDAFGKVKEGNKSR
-750 AGSAEFSRI
+750 ASSAEFSRI
-759 GPGVNLLKVL
+759 GPGLNLLKVL
-769 VTSKDRSRESL
+769 ITSKDRSRESL

-785 NKAASSD
+785 DKAASSD

-811 PAFSAS
+811 PAFSPS
-817 VTAYTATVENNP
+817 VTEYTATVENNP
-829 PFYADVGLNH
+829 PFYVDVGLNH
-839 SGADAEVSVNGE
+839 GGADAEVSVNGE
-851 VVIPYSLDYPAD
+851 VVIPYSFDYPSD

-884 TQTYTFTLEAQEGD
+884 IQTYTFTFEAQEGD
-898 VPAAPSRPTIE
+898 VPANQTATGQPTI
-909 SVSHNS
+909 
-915 VTIAWNDPGDST
+915 T
-927 ITGYQVLRHNPAIHD
+927 
-942 TGEFAVIEDDTGSL
+942 
-956 ATSYEDTTVA
+956 
-966 PETNYVY
+966 
-973 RIKARNAHGLSE
+973 
-985 ESPDRSV
+985 
-992 TTPAEPTPPNQAATG
+992 
-1007 RPTIGGTPQVR
+1007 GTPQVG
-1018 ETLSA
+1018 ETLSVDN
-1023 ETSGI
+1023 SGI
-1028 GDANGLAGAQYAYQW
+1028 DDANGLANVQFNYQW
-1043 IRSDGNSDTNI
+1043 IRNDGNTDMSI

-1062 TLTQDDY
+1062 TLTRDDQ
-1069 GKAIKVQVS
+1069 GKTVKVSVL
-1078 FTDDHGYAESLTSAA
+1078 FTDDDGYAESLTSAA
-1093 TAQVSQP
+1093 TTQVSP
-1100 PNQAATGRP
+1100 
-1109 TIGGTPQV
+1109 
-1117 RETLS
+1117 
-1122 AETSGIGDANGLAG
+1122 
-1136 AQYAYQWIR
+1136 
-1145 SDGNSDTNIPGATG
+1145 
-1159 QTHTLTQDD
+1159 
-1168 YGKAIKVQVS
+1168 
-1178 FTDDHGYAES
+1178 
-1188 LTSAATAQVSQPP
+1188 PP

-1209 TIGGTPRV
+1209 TITGTAV
-1217 GETLSVDTSG
+1217 LGETLSADTSG
-1227 IGDANGLA
+1227 ISDANGLA
-1235 GAQYAYQWIRSDG
+1235 NVQFNYQWIRNDG
-1248 NSDTGIPGA
+1248 NTDTEIPGA
-1257 TGQTHTLTPDDQ
+1257 TAQTHTLTHDDVGQ
-1269 GKTIKVSVS
+1269 AIKVQVS
-1278 FTDDHGY
+1278 FTDGDGY
-1285 AESLTSAATSAVD
+1285 SESVTSAATA
-1298 ENPVAPLWS
+1298 PVSRPPNQVETLWS
-1307 GEMTVADYGNASLG
+1307 GEMTVADYGNSSLG
-1321 AYNDDTLF
+1321 AYLDDTLF
-1329 SNVTS
+1329 SNVTGS
-1334 TIQLEIKW
+1334 IQLQIKW
-1342 LWYLEP
+1342 LWYLESE
-1348 QRKLY
+1348 RKLY

-1362 TGDWTLHIDELALD
+1362 TGDWTLHIDDVALD

-1381 SNFVFRNVDL
+1381 SNFVFRNVDV
-1391 SWTAGQVVN
+1391 SWTEGQIVN